1 MKNTPIKEGQIAPEF
16 CLPDTDEKDVC
27 LADFRGNWVVL
38 YFYPKDNTTG
48 CSLEASD
55 FTRLKRDFESEGARI
70 IGVSKDSCKSHRNFR
85 DKKSLTITLLSDED
99 VTVHKKYG
107 VWRMKKF
114 VGREFLGTIRT
125 TFLIDP
131 QGKVAK
137 IWDGVK
143 VTAHAEE
150 VLETLKNKEKSFIRK
165 DKHFKRGDLEK

>member
-16 CLPDTDEKDVC
+16 CLLLPC
-27 LADFRGNWVVL
+27 R
-38 YFYPKDNTTG
+38 P
-48 CSLEASD
+48 
-55 FTRLKRDFESEGARI
+55 
-70 IGVSKDSCKSHRNFR
+70 
-85 DKKSLTITLLSDED
+85 ITLLSDED

-114 VGREFLGTIRT
+114 IGREFLGTIRT

-150 VLETLKNKEKSFIRK
+150 VLETLKNEEKSFIRK